1 MNPKSQNPTLQV
13 QIYSSMHTG
22 SDHHGSWYLGGPAT
36 DKLSERFCRD
46 LGKGRWAENQH
57 RARSSALLPQQL
69 RCEVTRESE
78 SPNPDAQTHNR
89 PHDPLE
95 VSADLTIS
103 RIIFRTRA
111 AHLVGY
117 SLLRLVASEDVER
130 LGNAFNGVLEL
141 GQCRACVVAAAL
153 S

>member
-1 MNPKSQNPTLQV
+1 M
-13 QIYSSMHTG
+13 
-22 SDHHGSWYLGGPAT
+22 
-36 DKLSERFCRD
+36 
-46 LGKGRWAENQH
+46 
-57 RARSSALLPQQL
+57 PQQL

-117 SLLRLVASEDVER
+117 SLLRLVASELRKQLSVEFLVR
-130 LGNAFNGVLEL
+130 KASDLKHNLM
-141 GQCRACVVAAAL
+141 RRR
-153 S
+153 